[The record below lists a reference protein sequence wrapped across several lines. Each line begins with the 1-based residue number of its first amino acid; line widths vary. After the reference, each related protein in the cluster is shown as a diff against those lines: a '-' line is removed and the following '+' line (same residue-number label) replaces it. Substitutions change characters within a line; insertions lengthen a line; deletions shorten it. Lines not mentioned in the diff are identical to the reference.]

1 MSPDANI
8 ETAQAALSAADR
20 EKLVLEHLPEVRYIA
35 RRIHERLPVQ
45 VPFEDLVHAGIV
57 GLMEALQRFD
67 PRKQVHLK
75 SYAKFRI
82 RGAILDSLRTTDW
95 SPRSL
100 RKQARMVEG
109 AYVALSSEFGRA
121 PSETELANRVG
132 MDLLAFQQLLG
143 DLHGLNMGSL
153 QALASEDLP
162 DDEACVYQPN
172 GPDEDP
178 FFQCLRSELRSQLAE
193 AMNTLDEKERQV
205 LGLYYFDE
213 LTMKE
218 VGATLGITESRVS
231 QIHSLA
237 LIRLR
242 TRIQE
247 LLQAR
252 TVAASE
258 GNAESRPEAP
268 ALESLR

>member
-1 MSPDANI
+1 MNSDVNTNKADSV
-8 ETAQAALSAADR
+8 LSAAER
-20 EKLVLEHLPEVRYIA
+20 EKLVLENLPEVRYIA

-45 VPFEDLVHAGIV
+45 VPFEDLVHAGII

-67 PRKQVHLK
+67 PKKQVHLK

-100 RKQARMVEG
+100 RKQARMVES
-109 AYVALSSEFGRA
+109 AYVALSSELGRA
-121 PSETELANRVG
+121 PSESELASRVG
-132 MDLLAFQQLLG
+132 MDLLSFQQLLG

-162 DDEACVYQPN
+162 DEEACVYQSN
-172 GPDEDP
+172 GSDEDP

-193 AMNTLDEKERQV
+193 AMNTLEEKERQV

-213 LTMKE
+213 LTMRE

-252 TVAASE
+252 TAAAS
-258 GNAESRPEAP
+258 GANADADSATPAVESMP
-268 ALESLR
+268 

>member
-1 MSPDANI
+1 MNRAMNAELETDAGSLN
-8 ETAQAALSAADR
+8 AAER
-20 EKLVLEHLPEVRYIA
+20 ERLVLEHLPEVRYIA

-45 VPFEDLVHAGIV
+45 VPFEDLVHAGII

-67 PRKQVHLK
+67 PKKQVHLK

-109 AYVALSSEFGRA
+109 AYMTLSTELGRA
-121 PSETELANRVG
+121 PSETELAMRLG

-143 DLHGLNMGSL
+143 DLHGLSMGSL
-153 QALASEDLP
+153 QALASEDVP
-162 DDEACVYQPN
+162 DEESCIYKPN

-178 FFQCLRSELRSQLAE
+178 FFQCLQSELRSQLAE
-193 AMNTLDEKERQV
+193 AMNTLEEKERQV
-205 LGLYYFDE
+205 LALYYFDE

-218 VGATLGITESRVS
+218 VGAALGITESRVS

-237 LIRLR
+237 VIRLR

-252 TVAASE
+252 RTAACGADSLPAASTV
-258 GNAESRPEAP
+258 ESA
-268 ALESLR
+268 

>member
-1 MSPDANI
+1 MNTDTNTGNSDA
-8 ETAQAALSAADR
+8 TLSAAER

-45 VPFEDLVHAGIV
+45 VPFEDLVHAGII

-67 PRKQVHLK
+67 PKKQVHLK

-100 RKQARMVEG
+100 RKQARMVES
-109 AYVALSSEFGRA
+109 AYVSLSSELGRA
-121 PSETELANRVG
+121 PSETELANRMG
-132 MDLLAFQQLLG
+132 IELLAFQQLLG

-162 DDEACVYQPN
+162 DEEACVYQPN

-178 FFQCLRSELRSQLAE
+178 FFQCLRSERRSQLSE
-193 AMNTLDEKERQV
+193 AMNTVEEKERQV
-205 LGLYYFDE
+205 LALSYSAE

-242 TRIQE
+242 ARIQE

-252 TVAASE
+252 TAAASE
-258 GNAESRPEAP
+258 ADAEP
-268 ALESLR
+268 AASPLESLS

>member
-1 MSPDANI
+1 MDKDIHMDNGES
-8 ETAQAALSAADR
+8 TLSAAER

-67 PRKQVHLK
+67 PKKQVHLK

-100 RKQARMVEG
+100 RKQARMVEA
-109 AYVALSSEFGRA
+109 AYVALSSELGRA

-153 QALASEDLP
+153 QALANEDLP
-162 DDEACVYQPN
+162 DEETCIYQPN

-178 FFQCLRSELRSQLAE
+178 FFQCLRSELRSQLSE

-252 TVAASE
+252 TSGASQSDSSQ
-258 GNAESRPEAP
+258 AAP
-268 ALESLR
+268 AVESVS

>member
-1 MSPDANI
+1 MDNGES
-8 ETAQAALSAADR
+8 TLSAAER

-67 PRKQVHLK
+67 PKKQVHLK

-100 RKQARMVEG
+100 RKQARMVEA
-109 AYVALSSEFGRA
+109 AYVALSSELGRA

-153 QALASEDLP
+153 QALANEDLP
-162 DDEACVYQPN
+162 DEETCIYQPN

-178 FFQCLRSELRSQLAE
+178 FFQCLRSELRSQLSE

-252 TVAASE
+252 TSGASQSDSSQ
-258 GNAESRPEAP
+258 AAP
-268 ALESLR
+268 AVESVS

>member
-1 MSPDANI
+1 MNSDVNTNNAD
-8 ETAQAALSAADR
+8 TVLSAAER
-20 EKLVLEHLPEVRYIA
+20 EKLVLENLPEVRYIA

-45 VPFEDLVHAGIV
+45 VPFEDLVHAGII

-67 PRKQVHLK
+67 PKKQVHLK

-100 RKQARMVEG
+100 RKQARMVES
-109 AYVALSSEFGRA
+109 AYVALSSELGRA
-121 PSETELANRVG
+121 PSESELASRVG
-132 MDLLAFQQLLG
+132 MDLLSFQQLLG

-162 DDEACVYQPN
+162 DEEACVYQPN
-172 GPDEDP
+172 GSDEDP

-193 AMNTLDEKERQV
+193 AMNTLEEKERQV

-213 LTMKE
+213 LTMRE

-252 TVAASE
+252 TAAAS
-258 GNAESRPEAP
+258 GANVDADSATPAVESMP
-268 ALESLR
+268 